1 MNTASDRATDHVIPG
16 PGDEGVTPGRVTPD
30 YSGGSLLNLMASLEK
45 ACGGAPSAPP
55 APLLPPAQ
63 LAGRRNVV
71 LVIVDGLGARYLA
84 KQGAGSAL
92 ASHLRGTLTSVF
104 PSTTASAITTTMT
117 GRAPSEHGLTGWYQ
131 YLPDTGAVTA
141 VLPLRIRDGSPLPPI
156 DPAALFPCGSF
167 FDRIARPACVVSP
180 QAIIDTVFNTRH
192 CGRAAKRPYAAP
204 ADFFPAL
211 ARTVRATTEPTFIYG
226 YTPDFDTVAHAHGVD
241 SAEAAREF
249 VAIDAAWN
257 TFLEQVAGT
266 DTLVVLT
273 ADHGFIDAP
282 PEHLIDL
289 DAHPRLTALL
299 ARPLCGER
307 RVAYCYVKMGAD
319 AAFREYVQTELGHAA
334 ELIPRET
341 LLASGWLGPG
351 APHPRLA
358 ERVGDYALIMRDD
371 WTIKD
376 WLPGEKRHPMIG
388 VHAGLTADE
397 MLIPLVVADAAA

>member
-1 MNTASDRATDHVIPG
+1 MDAANDRTKRRATAG
-16 PGDEGVTPGRVTPD
+16 RGDERVTPDRVTPD
-30 YSGGSLLNLMASLEK
+30 YSGGSLLNLMASLET
-45 ACGGAPSAPP
+45 ACGGTPTAPP
-55 APLLPPAQ
+55 APLLPPAL

-71 LVIVDGLGARYLA
+71 LVVVDGLGARYLTTR
-84 KQGAGSAL
+84 GAGSAL
-92 ASHLRGTLTSVF
+92 ARHLRGTLTSVF

-117 GRAPSEHGLTGWYQ
+117 GRAPAEHGLTGWYQ
-131 YLPDTGAVTA
+131 YLAETRAVTA

-156 DPAALFPCGSF
+156 DPAALFPCASF

-192 CGRAAKRPYAAP
+192 CGRASKRPYAAP

-211 ARTVRATTEPTFIYG
+211 THTVRATTEPTFIYA
-226 YTPDFDTVAHAHGVD
+226 YTPDFDTVAHAHGVG
-241 SAEAAREF
+241 SAEASGVFA
-249 VAIDAAWN
+249 ALDAAWN
-257 TFLEQVAGT
+257 VFLEQMAGT
-266 DTLVVLT
+266 DTAVVLT

-299 ARPLCGER
+299 AQPLSGER
-307 RVAYCYVKMGAD
+307 RVAYCHLRDGAD
-319 AAFREYVQTELGHAA
+319 AAFRQYVEDELGHAA

-351 APHPRLA
+351 TPHPRLA
-358 ERVGDYALIMRDD
+358 ERVGDYALVMRGD

-397 MLIPLVVADAAA
+397 MLIPLVMAGP

>member
-1 MNTASDRATDHVIPG
+1 MNAAGDRANDHAPPG
-16 PGDEGVTPGRVTPD
+16 SGDERATPDRVTPD
-30 YSGGSLLNLMASLEK
+30 YGGGSLLNLMASLET
-45 ACGGAPSAPP
+45 ACGGTPVAPP
-55 APLLPPAQ
+55 APLLPPDV

-71 LVIVDGLGARYLA
+71 LVVVDGLGARYLA
-84 KQGAGSAL
+84 TQGAGSAL
-92 ASHLRGTLTSVF
+92 ARHLRGTLTSVF

-131 YLPDTGAVTA
+131 YLSETGTVTA
-141 VLPLRIRDGSPLPPI
+141 VLPQRARDGSPLPPV
-156 DPAALFPCGSF
+156 DPTALFPCVSF

-192 CGRAAKRPYAAP
+192 CGRAEKRPYATP

-211 ARTVRATTEPTFIYG
+211 ARTVRATTEPTFIYA
-226 YTPDFDTVAHAHGVD
+226 YTPDFDTVAHTHGV
-241 SAEAAREF
+241 SSTEATRVFASL
-249 VAIDAAWN
+249 DAAWEL
-257 TFLEQVAGT
+257 FLEEIAGT
-266 DTLVVLT
+266 DTVVVLT

-289 DAHPRLTALL
+289 DAHPRLAALL

-307 RVAYCYVKMGAD
+307 RVAYCYVKKGAD
-319 AAFREYVQTELGHAA
+319 TAFRDYVQHELGHAVD
-334 ELIPRET
+334 LITRET

-351 APHPRLA
+351 TPHPRLA
-358 ERVGDYALIMRDD
+358 ERVGNYALIMRGD

-388 VHAGLTADE
+388 VHAGMTPDE
-397 MLIPLVVADAAA
+397 MLIPLVTVET